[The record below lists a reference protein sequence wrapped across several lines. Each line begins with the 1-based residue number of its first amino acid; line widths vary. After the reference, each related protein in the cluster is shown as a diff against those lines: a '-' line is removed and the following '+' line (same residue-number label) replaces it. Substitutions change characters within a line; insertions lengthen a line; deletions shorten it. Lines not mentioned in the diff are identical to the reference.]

1 MGALALLRGE
11 RYAIN
16 PGDEFSEE
24 ARPTGAMGA
33 LPGAAQTPQPP
44 SQAMPE
50 EPSPATAQPN
60 ALAIVP
66 SGDDG
71 GMLSTMPS
79 QSMNAQPT
87 GLAVVASQEQQQ
99 TQYPDWFDD
108 EQKKLYERGKKI
120 RQNYQ
125 RAVDARRRRRR
136 ADRDYQKLYNQFEK
150 NKNEHDRLEYFQK
163 EYPDMF
169 QTDDPRTL
177 GMIRQ
182 QMMHLNEAK
191 VARDKMMK
199 MLQQHGIKIGPKD
212 TIPDSLYGDQDEED
226 RKFDAFAKQGL
237 MDAMFQG
244 DSGY

>member
-16 PGDEFSEE
+16 PGDEFSAE
-24 ARPTGAMGA
+24 ARPTGALGA
-33 LPGAAQTPQPP
+33 LPSAEQAPQPP
-44 SQAMPE
+44 V
-50 EPSPATAQPN
+50 PSMSVDPLAQGDRSN
-60 ALAIVP
+60 ALALVP
-66 SGDDG
+66 SGG
-71 GMLSTMPS
+71 GMPATMPP
-79 QSMNAQPT
+79 QGMNAQPT
-87 GLAVVASQEQQQ
+87 GMAVVASQEQQQ